1 MIFWKN
7 DSIKSLSYSGTG
19 LTLNSSEASSGTEL
33 NCLPPFIIE
42 HTAVRPDA
50 SFASSSEISF
60 QSMI

>member
-42 HTAVRPDA
+42 HTAVRPDVNGGYK
-50 SFASSSEISF
+50 
-60 QSMI
+60 M